1 METTDTLYIRN
12 MVCDRCRMVV
22 RELFAELGIEPLSVE
37 LGVVRTAVAV
47 EDEQR
52 KRLDA
57 RLRELGFELIDE
69 PRQQIVE
76 RVKAEIIR
84 LVHRDNG
91 ALRVN
96 LSDRLTEAT
105 HHEYSQISKLF
116 SETTGT
122 TVEKYF
128 IAQKIERVKELL
140 TYGELSLGEIA
151 DLMNYSSAAI
161 SERRP
166 PQRAVQKPDGNDPD
180 PLSGTGRGASK
191 TPRQSITAKSC
202 KSIP

>member
-1 METTDTLYIRN
+1 MMETNDTLYIRN

-22 RELFAELGIEPLSVE
+22 RELFAELGLEPLSVE
-37 LGVVRTAVAV
+37 LGVVHTAIPV

-140 TYGELSLGEIA
+140 AYGELSLGEIA
-151 DLMNYSSAAI
+151 ELMNYSSAAHL
-161 SERRP
+161 SAQFKSLTGMTPTRFREQAAGHR
-166 PQRAVQKPDGNDPD
+166 KPLD
-180 PLSGTGRGASK
+180 K
-191 TPRQSITAKSC
+191 V
-202 KSIP
+202 

>member
-151 DLMNYSSAAI
+151 DPDELF
-161 SERRP
+161 ERRP

-180 PLSGTGRGASK
+180 PLSGTGRGASE
-191 TPRQSITAKSC
+191 TPRQNITAKSC